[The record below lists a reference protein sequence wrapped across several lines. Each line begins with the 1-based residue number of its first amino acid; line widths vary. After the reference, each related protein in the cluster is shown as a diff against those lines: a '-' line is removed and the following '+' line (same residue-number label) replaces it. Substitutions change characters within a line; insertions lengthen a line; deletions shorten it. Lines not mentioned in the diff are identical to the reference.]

1 MLLDM
6 HILEDEQVMLRQ
18 RIQALLNPSPTGRSH
33 QEFWGSPGRT
43 YSYIHTYIHTYNVS
57 PLGRLLMLTY

>member
-43 YSYIHTYIHTYNVS
+43 HSYIHTYNVS

>member
-33 QEFWGSPGRT
+33 QEFWGSPGT
-43 YSYIHTYIHTYNVS
+43 GTHTHALNLLLHLHLPIHYH
-57 PLGRLLMLTY
+57 

>member
-33 QEFWGSPGRT
+33 QEFWGSPGTRT
-43 YSYIHTYIHTYNVS
+43 NTDTL
-57 PLGRLLMLTY
+57 PLGTECCYYYH